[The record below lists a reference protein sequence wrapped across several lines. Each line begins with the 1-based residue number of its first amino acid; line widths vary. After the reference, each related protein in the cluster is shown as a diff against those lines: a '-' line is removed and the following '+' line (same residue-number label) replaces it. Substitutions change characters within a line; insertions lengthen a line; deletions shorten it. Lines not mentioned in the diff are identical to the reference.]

1 MVEQHRVLDAVAALV
16 DDGRIHPAVT
26 TVLEPISAQTLRE
39 AHSIVEG
46 GRTLG
51 KVVLRGWE

>member
-1 MVEQHRVLDAVAALV
+1 MAALV